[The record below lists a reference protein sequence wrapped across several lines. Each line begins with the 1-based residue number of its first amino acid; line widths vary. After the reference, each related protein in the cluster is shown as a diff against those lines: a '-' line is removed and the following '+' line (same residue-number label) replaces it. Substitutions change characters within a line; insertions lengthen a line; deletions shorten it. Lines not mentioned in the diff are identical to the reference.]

1 METDMHERLPHF
13 PALVAGAALLI
24 TGGCATV
31 PGSDI
36 DREHLRE
43 RAGAAL
49 QAFRDA
55 DPSLENSF
63 FESAA
68 GWAVFPSVGKGG
80 AGYGGAFGRGVV
92 YAGGE
97 PVGYCSLTQASIGF
111 QLGGQVY
118 KELIFFED
126 QAALAEFRAG
136 DLAFSAQVSAVAAT
150 ADAARAA
157 NYRRGVAVFLLDSKG
172 LMYEASVGGQK
183 FEYVPFDAVD

>member
-1 METDMHERLPHF
+1 MALHRSSRLHI
-13 PALVAGAALLI
+13 AGLAFIILAAS
-24 TGGCATV
+24 GCATV
-31 PGSDI
+31 PGNSL

-43 RAGAAL
+43 RAAAAIERFK
-49 QAFRDA
+49 QA
-55 DPSLENSF
+55 DPSLTDSF
-63 FESAA
+63 FDSAA

-92 YAGGE
+92 YAGGR

-118 KELIFFED
+118 KELIFFKE
-126 QAALAEFRAG
+126 QADLAEFRAG

-150 ADAARAA
+150 AGAARAA
-157 NYRRGVAVFLLDSKG
+157 DYRNGVAVFLLDSKG

-183 FEYVPFDAVD
+183 FEFVPFDQVE

>member
-1 METDMHERLPHF
+1 MHERKPLLF
-13 PALVAGAALLI
+13 SLFAATALFIA
-24 TGGCATV
+24 GGCATV

-36 DREHLRE
+36 DRKHLRE
-43 RAGAAL
+43 RAQAAL
-49 QAFRDA
+49 DDFRKA
-55 DPSLENSF
+55 DPSLEDSF

-150 ADAARAA
+150 ADAGLAA
-157 NYRRGVAVFLLDSKG
+157 NYRNGVAVFLLDSKG

-183 FEYVPFDAVD
+183 FEYVPFDEVD

>member
-1 METDMHERLPHF
+1 MSR
-13 PALVAGAALLI
+13 PARPVSTAIAALALLI
-24 TGGCATV
+24 AGGCATV
-31 PGSDI
+31 PGSEL

-43 RAGAAL
+43 RAEAAL
-49 QAFRDA
+49 RDFRAA
-55 DPSLENSF
+55 DPSLDDSF

-80 AGYGGAFGRGVV
+80 AGYGGAFGRGVL
-92 YAGGE
+92 YAGGRA
-97 PVGYCSLTQASIGF
+97 VGYCSMTQASIGF

-150 ADAARAA
+150 ADAAKAA

-172 LMYEASVGGQK
+172 LMYEASVGGQN
-183 FEYVPFDAVD
+183 FEFVPFDEVD

>member
-1 METDMHERLPHF
+1 MNTKPIL
-13 PALVAGAALLI
+13 AALAAVLAVAI
-24 TGGCATV
+24 TGCATV
-31 PGSDI
+31 PGSDL

-43 RAGAAL
+43 RADAAL
-49 QAFRDA
+49 GDFRDA
-55 DPSLENSF
+55 DPSLSRTF

-92 YAGGE
+92 YERGR

-126 QAALAEFRAG
+126 QAALAEFKAG

-150 ADAARAA
+150 ADAAKAA

-183 FEYVPFDAVD
+183 FEYVPFDQVD

>member
-1 METDMHERLPHF
+1 MALPGSSRLQF
-13 PALVAGAALLI
+13 CMLAVIVMTAS
-24 TGGCATV
+24 GCATV
-31 PGSDI
+31 PDSGLE
-36 DREHLRE
+36 REHLRE
-43 RAGAAL
+43 RAEQAL
-49 QAFRDA
+49 ERFRES

-63 FESAA
+63 FRSSA

-92 YAGGE
+92 YAEGR

-111 QLGGQVY
+111 QFGGQVY

-126 QAALAEFRAG
+126 SAALAEFRAG

-150 ADAARAA
+150 ADAGKAA
-157 NYRRGVAVFLLDSKG
+157 NYRNGVAVFLLDSKG

-183 FEYVPFDAVD
+183 FEFVPFDEVDR

>member
-1 METDMHERLPHF
+1 MALPRSMRQRLGPLI
-13 PALVAGAALLI
+13 AIVATAS
-24 TGGCATV
+24 GCATV
-31 PGSDI
+31 PDSGLE
-36 DREHLRE
+36 REHLRE
-43 RAGAAL
+43 RAEQAL
-49 QAFRDA
+49 ERFREA

-63 FESAA
+63 FESSA

-92 YAGGE
+92 YADGR

-111 QLGGQVY
+111 QFGGQVY

-126 QAALAEFRAG
+126 RAALAEFRAG

-150 ADAARAA
+150 ADASRAV
-157 NYRRGVAVFLLDSKG
+157 NYRNGVAVFLLDSKG

-183 FEYVPFDAVD
+183 FEFVPFGDIE